1 MASFKRSDVTKRE
14 DPIHKDTHGSR
25 VFLAELGDGVDLGL
39 GDLLIQRDAGATVTR
54 KIGQQRASV
63 KRVSAIPRGLASQW
77 ILENSVPAFLPKSR
91 NDVENELERYPVV
104 YDSDEYDD
112 QPTNYEIKR

>member
-1 MASFKRSDVTKRE
+1 VAKRQ
-14 DPIHKDTHGSR
+14 DPFHKDTHGSR
-25 VFLAELGDGVDLGL
+25 VFLAELGDVVDLGL
-39 GDLLIQRDAGATVTR
+39 VDLLIQRDAEATVTR
-54 KIGQQRASV
+54 DIGQQRASV

-77 ILENSVPAFLPKSR
+77 IPENSVPAFLPKSR
-91 NDVENELERYPVV
+91 NAVESELERYPVV